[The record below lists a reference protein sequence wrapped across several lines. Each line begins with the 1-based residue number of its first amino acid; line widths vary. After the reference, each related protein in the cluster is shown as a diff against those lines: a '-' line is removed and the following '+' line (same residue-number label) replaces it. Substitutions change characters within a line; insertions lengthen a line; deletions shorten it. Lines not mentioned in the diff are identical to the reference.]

1 MGQFAPN
8 HLAIVG
14 RNIAQWKACVYDGMA
29 EDENTDWAKY
39 WKAGIDALNENPSG
53 ATLDIPP
60 GEVKE
65 NKALQF
71 ELQQEQAEN

>member
-1 MGQFAPN
+1 
-8 HLAIVG
+8 
-14 RNIAQWKACVYDGMA
+14 MA

-39 WKAGIDALNENPSG
+39 WKAGIDALNEPPGG
-53 ATLDIPP
+53 AMLDIPP

-65 NKALQF
+65 NKAVQF